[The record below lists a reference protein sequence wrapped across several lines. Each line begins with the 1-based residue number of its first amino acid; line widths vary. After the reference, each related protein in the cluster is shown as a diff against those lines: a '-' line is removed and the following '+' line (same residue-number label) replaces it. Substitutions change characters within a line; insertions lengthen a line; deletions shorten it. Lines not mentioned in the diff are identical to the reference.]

1 MLDLRRDVTRRC
13 PVRRPSRRLSES
25 PIAGRDAAKWFT
37 SRVNTGTISATKPAS
52 AAKPSSSPSVAP
64 IARGTRRRW
73 SMSANADS
81 GVAMIATI
89 STPSTR
95 LASAWKIIP
104 AITSPNA
111 SSTAL

>member
-1 MLDLRRDVTRRC
+1 MCSTLRLNSRPDTAGLVRAVLGGIAPPFALRPELLNDLKTVVSEACNNAVDHAYRSETGAIA
-13 PVRRPSRRLSES
+13 VRVDIQLE
-25 PIAGRDAAKWFT
+25 
-37 SRVNTGTISATKPAS
+37 
-52 AAKPSSSPSVAP
+52 
-64 IARGTRRRW
+64 
-73 SMSANADS
+73 
-81 GVAMIATI
+81 IATI